1 MYTITTVIDSI
12 NGKNNDGGTYE
23 STFPNTE
30 TVASYLGFKKFFYES
45 HNPDWEYSAT
55 VAEHFVSM
63 ELRENFAILIRFP
76 RESISTDRVREIFNI
91 KFQTNWFREEF
102 IR

>member
-12 NGKNNDGGTYE
+12 NGKDNEGGIYE
-23 STFPNTE
+23 STFPTTE
-30 TVASYLGFKKFFYES
+30 TIASYLGFKKFFYES
-45 HNPDWEYSAT
+45 YNPEWQYSANAT
-55 VAEHFVSM
+55 EHFVSM

-91 KFQTNWFREEF
+91 KFQTNWLREEY